1 MGPLNGAWHRDMS
14 VQERN
19 EIVEGLVREY
29 GDALTRFFTR
39 RTSDHA
45 EAEELTN
52 ELFFRLIRRLN
63 REPVENPQ
71 AFLFHAA
78 ANLVNDRH
86 RRMKSRQ
93 MYIASNPD
101 AKGDSIEDIS
111 PERVLEGKQALQS
124 VMRLLDGVDT
134 RTRNVFLLHRVH
146 GLKYAEIAKAYGISV
161 SSVEKYIMKCLV
173 QIAKHS
179 GDKA

>member
-1 MGPLNGAWHRDMS
+1 MS
-14 VQERN
+14 LQDRN
-19 EIVEGLVREY
+19 ALVEGLVREY
-29 GDALTRFFTR
+29 RDALTRFFVR
-39 RTSDHA
+39 RTLDHA

-86 RRMKSRQ
+86 RRLKARKL
-93 MYIASNPD
+93 YAASNLD
-101 AKGDSIEDIS
+101 AKSDSVEEIS
-111 PERVLEGKQALQS
+111 PERVLEGKQALHS
-124 VMRLLDGVDT
+124 VMRLLDNVDK
-134 RTRNVFLLHRVH
+134 RTRDVFLLHRVH
-146 GLKYAEIAKAYGISV
+146 GMKYAEIAQAYGISV

-173 QIAKHS
+173 QIAKHP

>member
-1 MGPLNGAWHRDMS
+1 MS
-14 VQERN
+14 VQDRN
-19 EIVEGLVREY
+19 AIVEDLVREY
-29 GDALTRFFTR
+29 RDALTRFFVR
-39 RTSDHA
+39 RTSDLT
-45 EAEELTN
+45 EAEDLTN

-86 RRMKSRQ
+86 RRLKSRQ
-93 MYIASNPD
+93 MYAATNPD
-101 AKGDSIEDIS
+101 AKGDGIEDIS

-124 VMRLLDGVDT
+124 VMRLLDGVDK
-134 RTRNVFLLHRVH
+134 RTRDVFLLHRVH
-146 GLKYAEIAKAYGISV
+146 GMKYAELAQAYGISV